1 MLHEAAAGLLGCF
14 RRGLVLHVGTVILSI
29 WSMPGGVGSGVKK
42 GTIRGPYKKTA
53 EKRAAEESRTA
64 AKAAAAVV
72 QQQAEK
78 QKAVMREKHADQ
90 AMCIRRRWGSERIA
104 DKAAAAALAGTAP
117 EAAVPAASAA
127 QPTKGTLHSFFVN
140 PPA

>member
-1 MLHEAAAGLLGCF
+1 MPSPLGASDPAF
-14 RRGLVLHVGTVILSI
+14 RYEL
-29 WSMPGGVGSGVKK
+29 PGRVPSERT
-42 GTIRGPYKKTA
+42 TIRGPYKKTA

>member
-1 MLHEAAAGLLGCF
+1 M
-14 RRGLVLHVGTVILSI
+14 LHVGTVLLSI
-29 WSMPGGVGSGVKK
+29 SSMPGGVGSGVKK

-64 AKAAAAVV
+64 AKAVV

-104 DKAAAAALAGTAP
+104 DKAAAAALAGTAQ
-117 EAAVPAASAA
+117 EAAAPAAAAA
-127 QPTKGTLHSFFVN
+127 QPKKGTLDSFFAK
-140 PPA
+140 PCA